1 MKHILF
7 IIALLLTAMTANAQH
22 EAMEIL
28 PGQDGELPVTNVSK
42 TPTTP
47 DGTFSGLWMSSLYYH
62 HHSAFVVNGNWMN
75 EDAYEADLYFPNPNC
90 ELLQGDYYTLQYY
103 TKGAWHTVVDDNGNP
118 KQLSLGTTQ
127 VIKQDMQF
135 RLELHGGPKDGWHS
149 NTLVVNYPAVN
160 YSVMTRGGWS
170 EPNFIDVGVEQS
182 GCFVDME
189 RQNLGVYDP
198 DRDRNHII
206 YTTYETFSS
215 SSSNYRRQW
224 YRQNPYTFERTAIE
238 GATTDRYVPTVDD
251 LGMELVDVVRGDD
264 SAISFYYEHN
274 HGRVQI
280 PILCYPDYMGNDGF
294 VLNTNYKLPNGG
306 KDLIAIDWS
315 SSESQ
320 YFPQDKIVERKP
332 GQYVFATP
340 CSDESGYMMAYED
353 EYGNSDYHM
362 ALAMKMEDGSLWY
375 HLATVFFSEKMP
387 INAKPSVAVPVDVI
401 CQNTS
406 GDWVVAGTIEPGAEE
421 SLSLSLGRYYMK
433 TRQTAST
440 LATYYPSTLLWGE
453 AETVKPGVSYDADWN
468 ELPNTYAINVVAQP
482 APLAGQGTIEG
493 TVSMAQSARMNRA
506 SGGSYTVYLKQ
517 KDGGIVAIT
526 ETDAGGA
533 YRFTQVP
540 YGSYVVLVNI
550 DGCIQEQATEV
561 VLTAEKST
569 VSGVN
574 YTVEGTV
581 IKSTGSTGIISIIS
595 PDTESSIFSL
605 DGRKGMSKGLN
616 IIRMSNG
623 KTMKVMK

>member
-1 MKHILF
+1 
-7 IIALLLTAMTANAQH
+7 
-22 EAMEIL
+22 
-28 PGQDGELPVTNVSK
+28 
-42 TPTTP
+42 
-47 DGTFSGLWMSSLYYH
+47 
-62 HHSAFVVNGNWMN
+62 
-75 EDAYEADLYFPNPNC
+75 
-90 ELLQGDYYTLQYY
+90 
-103 TKGAWHTVVDDNGNP
+103 
-118 KQLSLGTTQ
+118 
-127 VIKQDMQF
+127 
-135 RLELHGGPKDGWHS
+135 
-149 NTLVVNYPAVN
+149 
-160 YSVMTRGGWS
+160 
-170 EPNFIDVGVEQS
+170 
-182 GCFVDME
+182 
-189 RQNLGVYDP
+189 
-198 DRDRNHII
+198 
-206 YTTYETFSS
+206 
-215 SSSNYRRQW
+215 
-224 YRQNPYTFERTAIE
+224 
-238 GATTDRYVPTVDD
+238 
-251 LGMELVDVVRGDD
+251 
-264 SAISFYYEHN
+264 
-274 HGRVQI
+274 
-280 PILCYPDYMGNDGF
+280 
-294 VLNTNYKLPNGG
+294 
-306 KDLIAIDWS
+306 
-315 SSESQ
+315 
-320 YFPQDKIVERKP
+320 
-332 GQYVFATP
+332 
-340 CSDESGYMMAYED
+340 
-353 EYGNSDYHM
+353 
-362 ALAMKMEDGSLWY
+362 
-375 HLATVFFSEKMP
+375 
-387 INAKPSVAVPVDVI
+387 
-401 CQNTS
+401 
-406 GDWVVAGTIEPGAEE
+406 
-421 SLSLSLGRYYMK
+421 MK